1 MVQNEAFGEVV
12 PDHDDG
18 RSDDFGKH
26 VPDTDKVDENPHG
39 HLIDAK
45 SHKGCHDEEDD
56 LRAALMLGME
66 DKADAEEVVQYE
78 RDREGRGENGKLPRI
93 VLQMESISISV
104 S

>member
-18 RSDDFGKH
+18 RSDGFGKH

-78 RDREGRGENGKLPRI
+78 RDREGDRR
-93 VLQMESISISV
+93 
-104 S
+104 

>member
-39 HLIDAK
+39 PNRNRI
-45 SHKGCHDEEDD
+45 
-56 LRAALMLGME
+56 ALG
-66 DKADAEEVVQYE
+66 
-78 RDREGRGENGKLPRI
+78 I
-93 VLQMESISISV
+93 
-104 S
+104 